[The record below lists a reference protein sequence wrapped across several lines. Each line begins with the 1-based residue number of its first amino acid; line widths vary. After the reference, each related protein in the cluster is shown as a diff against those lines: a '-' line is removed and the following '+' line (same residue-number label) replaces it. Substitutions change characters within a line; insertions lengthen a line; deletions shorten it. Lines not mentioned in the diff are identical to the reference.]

1 MNKREQLWRSYWE
14 KIRRNEE
21 EIRKEGA
28 RRKPG
33 KIVGKLEVK

>member
-1 MNKREQLWRSYWE
+1 MNKREQLWRNYWE

-21 EIRKEGA
+21 ERRKERA